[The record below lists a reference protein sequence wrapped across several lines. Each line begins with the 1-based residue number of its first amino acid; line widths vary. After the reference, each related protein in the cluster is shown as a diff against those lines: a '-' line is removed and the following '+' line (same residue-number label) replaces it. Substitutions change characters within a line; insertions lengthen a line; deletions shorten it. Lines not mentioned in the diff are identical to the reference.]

1 MGDLRGPSLT
11 SGGRIALLT
20 VAVGALVGF
29 TIFGVLVSR
38 AVTVEQADAPE
49 ALRRFTAVRAA
60 LGQSAPLLTLDES
73 GNITRRTEPPGT
85 FAVRPHR
92 LAVLTYQ
99 SAERRLVSADVPFW
113 FFKLKGPAAQYAVRG
128 TGLDFTHLQIT
139 AADLERH
146 GPAIV
151 IDHTRA
157 NGDRLLVWT
166 E

>member
-1 MGDLRGPSLT
+1 VIRG
-11 SGGRIALLT
+11 RT
-20 VAVGALVGF
+20 VLMTLGVGALVGF

-49 ALRRFTAVRAA
+49 ALRRFAAVRSA
-60 LGQSAPLLTLDES
+60 LGQSPPLLTLDES
-73 GNITRRTEPPGT
+73 GNVTRRAEPPGT
-85 FAVRPHR
+85 FPVRPHR

-99 SAERRLVSADVPFW
+99 AGERRLVSADVPFW

-128 TGLDFTHLQIT
+128 TGLDFTRLQIT

-146 GPAIV
+146 GPAV
-151 IDHTRA
+151 VVDHTRA

>member
-1 MGDLRGPSLT
+1 MIRG
-11 SGGRIALLT
+11 RT
-20 VAVGALVGF
+20 VLMTLGVGALVGF

-49 ALRRFTAVRAA
+49 ALRRFAAVRSA
-60 LGQSAPLLTLDES
+60 LGQSPPLLTLDES
-73 GNITRRTEPPGT
+73 GNVTRRAEPPGT
-85 FAVRPHR
+85 FPVRPHR

-99 SAERRLVSADVPFW
+99 AGERRLVSADVPFW

-128 TGLDFTHLQIT
+128 TGLDFTRLQIT

-146 GPAIV
+146 GPAVV

>member
-1 MGDLRGPSLT
+1 MIRG
-11 SGGRIALLT
+11 RT
-20 VAVGALVGF
+20 VMMTLGVGALAGF

-38 AVTVEQADAPE
+38 AVTVERADAPE
-49 ALRRFTAVRAA
+49 ALRRFREVRAA
-60 LGQSAPLLTLDES
+60 LGQSPPLLTLDES
-73 GNITRRTEPPGT
+73 GNVTRRTEPPGT
-85 FAVRPHR
+85 FPVRPRR

-99 SAERRLVSADVPFW
+99 SEERRLVSADVPFW
-113 FFKLKGPAAQYAVRG
+113 LFKLKGPAAQYAVRG
-128 TGLDFTHLQIT
+128 TGLDFKRLQIT

-146 GPAIV
+146 GRAIT

>member
-1 MGDLRGPSLT
+1 
-11 SGGRIALLT
+11 
-20 VAVGALVGF
+20 
-29 TIFGVLVSR
+29 
-38 AVTVEQADAPE
+38 
-49 ALRRFTAVRAA
+49 VRAA
-60 LGQSAPLLTLDES
+60 LGQSPPLLTLDES
-73 GNITRRTEPPGT
+73 GNVIRRTEPAGAFP
-85 FAVRPHR
+85 VRPHR
-92 LAVLTYQ
+92 LVALTYQ

-128 TGLDFTHLQIT
+128 TGLDLERLQIT

>member
-1 MGDLRGPSLT
+1 MTRGRT
-11 SGGRIALLT
+11 AMMAL
-20 VAVGALVGF
+20 AAGALAGL

-38 AVTVEQADAPE
+38 AVTVEQAGAPE

-60 LGQSAPLLTLDES
+60 LGQSPPLLTLDES
-73 GNITRRTEPPGT
+73 GNVIRRTEPAGAFP
-85 FAVRPHR
+85 VRPHR
-92 LAVLTYQ
+92 LVALTYQ

-128 TGLDFTHLQIT
+128 TGLDLERLQIT